1 MQQLILRVT
10 ERVHLADPAPEDPRS
25 VSCIMLVLSLREVHC
40 HLMDVALGNPRVA
53 SFISWFIFV

>member
-25 VSCIMLVLSLREVHC
+25 VSCIMLVLSLRELV
-40 HLMDVALGNPRVA
+40 
-53 SFISWFIFV
+53 FEFVFRMSSC